1 MIATALP
8 IFLALART
16 AFNSVASKYID
27 SDTATQ
33 YINLGFQAIQS
44 ATDAE
49 MKLIAIRD
57 DLRDKK
63 KEAAAKGETWKPEQS
78 EIDALWERINSRD
91 AAWDEI

>member
-1 MIATALP
+1 MIAALP
-8 IFLALART
+8 VFLTLVRT
-16 AFNSVASKYID
+16 AYNAVASKYID

-33 YINLGFQAIQS
+33 YINLGLQVAQS
-44 ATDAE
+44 LTDAE
-49 MKLIAIRD
+49 MKLIVIRD

-91 AAWDEI
+91 AAWDDI

>member
-1 MIATALP
+1 MISTALP

-16 AFNSVASKYID
+16 AFNAVGSKYID

-33 YINLGFQAIQS
+33 YINLGFQAMQS
-44 ATDAE
+44 VTDAE

-57 DLRDKK
+57 DLVTRKTA
-63 KEAAAKGETWKPEQS
+63 AAAKGETWKPEQS

-91 AAWDEI
+91 SAWDDI